1 MKSNPFFE
9 LYVTDR
15 ISPRDFVTIFSDFL
29 VPHAEPLFLQGN
41 AVITGIQ
48 GSGKSMLLQLLQPYI
63 RRQYFE
69 SDTEFPVP
77 PERRKFLGVNV
88 NLAHSSAIDFGLR
101 RDFDDEPA
109 EVELLFADFFNYLA
123 IDGLLK
129 NIRYIAEGPVE
140 LAREAGLKVM
150 GNEVNEIAR
159 SVSQLPVWEGWLEPT
174 SSLDDLQKSVASRL
188 HGYRRYLHMKDRVL
202 DPSFRSTRTAVGIPI
217 IECAEA
223 LRNSGFIA
231 PGTNVFV
238 NVDQY
243 EELGNI
249 SSRNKENPADYRAV
263 INKALASRDPRVSY
277 RIGTRGHAWRRHS
290 QIMGTNAKLE
300 EERDYKYVDLDML
313 LKRSENVGKDIFS
326 KFARDVFQRRLKF
339 AGFSEMCVRSS
350 GTDALVDVYGKSP
363 TSSEKVR
370 KFGIRR
376 PERALRF
383 EKGTKPQTIEILNSL
398 AKRDLLSAKLGEIW
412 IRQKGDVYDL
422 QVPDEKLPWEL
433 QKYWKKERREVA
445 ALQIASQTGTRALW
459 GGAEDIVGLSGGNIL
474 VFLSLNQFIWDT
486 WLQDKGRDFNS
497 LEDLPKIEIGV
508 QTAGVHKASH
518 FWVEKIRQET
528 GRSGDRFRFAFI
540 VAEFLARRLY
550 EDDKL
555 SNPGHTGFSVLM
567 SDLEDFPGVKAFLEE
582 LADYGNFLML
592 DHTTKNADRKGR
604 VKLYFHPVFCPR
616 FDLPYVRTKEPYY
629 ASVKEVLSW
638 MFSAGSKVALAP
650 QLPSSQKELFSDG

>member
-41 AVITGIQ
+41 AVVTGIQ

-69 SDTEFPVP
+69 SGKDFPVS
-77 PERRKFLGVNV
+77 PERRKFLGVTV

-101 RDFDDEPA
+101 RDFDAEPQ

-123 IDGLLK
+123 IEALIK
-129 NIRYIAEGPVE
+129 NLRYVAEGPPALAKEIGLNASHKE
-140 LAREAGLKVM
+140 LAELAKTL
-150 GNEVNEIAR
+150 
-159 SVSQLPVWEGWLEPT
+159 SVLPIWEDWITPSENIEDFQT
-174 SSLDDLQKSVASRL
+174 AISLRL
-188 HGYRRYLHMKDRVL
+188 RAYRRYLHMKDREL
-202 DPSFRSTRTAVGIPI
+202 DAGFRATRTAIGSPI
-217 IECAEA
+217 VECADA
-223 LRNSGFIA
+223 LQRAGFIDRN
-231 PGTNVFV
+231 TSVFV

-249 SSRNKENPADYRAV
+249 SSRNKDHPADYRAV

-277 RIGTRGHAWRRHS
+277 RIGTRGHAWKRHS
-290 QIMGTNAKLE
+290 LIMGTNAKLE

-313 LKRSENVGKDIFS
+313 LKRAENAGADIFS
-326 KFARDVFQRRLKF
+326 KFARDVFDRRLKF
-339 AGFSEMCVRSS
+339 AGFSEKTVKAK
-350 GTDALVDVYGKSP
+350 DALVEVYGRSP
-363 TSSEKVR
+363 NAADKV
-370 KFGIRR
+370 KKYGLRR
-376 PERALRF
+376 PEKALRF
-383 EKGTKPQTIEILNSL
+383 EKGLKPETIEALTSL

-422 QVPDEKLPWEL
+422 KVPDGQLPWEL
-433 QKYWKKERREVA
+433 SKWWKKERREAA
-445 ALQIASQTGTRALW
+445 ALQIASQTQQRTLW
-459 GGAEDIVGLSGGNIL
+459 GGAEDLVGLSGGNIL

-486 WLQDKGRDFNS
+486 WLQDKGREFTS
-497 LEDLPKIEIGV
+497 LEELPSLDIFV
-508 QTAGVHKASH
+508 QTTGVHKASH

-528 GRSGDRFRFAFI
+528 GRSGDRSRFAFI

-550 EDDKL
+550 EDLKL

-567 SDLEDFPGVKAFLEE
+567 SDLEEFPRVKAFLEE

-592 DHTTKNADRKGR
+592 DHTTKNSDRKGR

-616 FDLPYVRTKEPYY
+616 FDIPFVRTKEPYY
-629 ASVKEVLSW
+629 ASIKDVLNW
-638 MFSAGSKVALAP
+638 MHLAGSKAG
-650 QLPSSQKELFSDG
+650 LPSAELASQKELF